1 MRSGKKTQEVLDK
14 AKAAS
19 DLSLIPEENESMVD
33 VDVEAEVDYDDSK
46 DGFEFH
52 ESQTDEE
59 DTVVAPT
66 EINETKIVT

>member
-1 MRSGKKTQEVLDK
+1 
-14 AKAAS
+14 
-19 DLSLIPEENESMVD
+19 LIPEENESMVD